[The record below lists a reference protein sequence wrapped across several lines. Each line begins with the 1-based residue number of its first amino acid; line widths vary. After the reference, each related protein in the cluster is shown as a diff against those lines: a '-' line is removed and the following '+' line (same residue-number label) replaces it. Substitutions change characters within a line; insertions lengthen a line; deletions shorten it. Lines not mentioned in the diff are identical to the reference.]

1 MIVAATLPWVFTV
14 PIAVLIAIAIIWYWL
29 VLGKPDVPASR
40 KRIRQ
45 TSLIVMLVSLP
56 VLVRALSF
64 VSHQANSSQFVIVW
78 SMLLVLLLLLVI
90 TAIADAIN
98 TINIHRKQQF
108 KEMAKAAAD
117 MLKKTREDDQ

>member
-1 MIVAATLPWVFTV
+1 MIIAAILPWVLTV
-14 PIAVLIAIAIIWYWL
+14 PIAALIAIAIIWYWL
-29 VLGKPDVPASR
+29 ALGKPDVPASR

-64 VSHQANSSQFVIVW
+64 VSHQANPSQFVIVW

-98 TINIHRKQQF
+98 TMNIHREQQI
-108 KEMAKAAAD
+108 KEMARAAAD
-117 MLKKTREDDQ
+117 MLSEAREDDQ